1 MLVDV
6 APGWKTD
13 LDRGPGWL
21 IVKLYGPN
29 GDEANATGLAE
40 CLRTMMRQEFKDRLL
55 LELEH
60 LQGMP
65 WDFVRELCLLRD
77 ELEGQGAILRLCGMT
92 PENESRLCGR
102 DTSSR
107 FSHYRDREEA
117 IAGFYRPGK
126 PR

>member
-1 MLVDV
+1 MLVDL

-29 GDEANATGLAE
+29 GDDADATGLAE
-40 CLRTMMRQEFKDRLL
+40 CLHTMLRQEFKERLL
-55 LELEH
+55 LELDQI
-60 LQGMP
+60 QGMP
-65 WDFVRELCLLRD
+65 WDFIRELCLLR
-77 ELEGQGAILRLCGMT
+77 EALEGRGAILRLCGMSA
-92 PENESRLCGR
+92 ENESRLCQR
-102 DTSSR
+102 DALAR
-107 FSHYRDREEA
+107 FVHYRDREEA